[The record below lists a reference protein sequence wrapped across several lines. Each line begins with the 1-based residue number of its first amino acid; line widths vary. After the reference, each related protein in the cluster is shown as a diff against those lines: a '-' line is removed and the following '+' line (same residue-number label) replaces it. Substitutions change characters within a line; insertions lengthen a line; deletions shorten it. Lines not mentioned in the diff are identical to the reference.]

1 MHTIRLHIIV
11 YYEIIIYRLVEG
23 NIIATLSSRGR
34 EKSQFFFSITFRN
47 YHVVLWSSDRFFE
60 VLQSNHHVYCILV
73 RYVYIENICI
83 GHSRI
88 TIFLEAI

>member
-1 MHTIRLHIIV
+1 MPKWKHHTFWLFPYDEDDLLPRESEPLESLRTIRLHIIV

-47 YHVVLWSSDRFFE
+47 YHVVL
-60 VLQSNHHVYCILV
+60 
-73 RYVYIENICI
+73 
-83 GHSRI
+83 
-88 TIFLEAI
+88 